1 MLTAKLNGTDVGNL
15 NHSEKFAKSLDQAIY
30 ETMKDDLKCA
40 LESILPSTNH
50 KRPLGMVMD
59 KMTPSKSTGQIH
71 AIILPVPENS
81 LSQPLL
87 VPLMLDVPTVTEYD
101 VSGLAKMAKKILNDA
116 GAEDNQLEG
125 LGWDGEYVKKGVK
138 SKFIEILNIENWD
151 SDQKNSWITS
161 VWEPAHELEL
171 GVIDLRKEDIFE
183 WFNKDVGL
191 INEAIGMLN
200 IGKGLQMSIE
210 ASERLGIQHFKLKT
224 MSDTRFVAYWGGCLS
239 SFEKDLQF
247 SIEVLKI
254 KAETDSKSET
264 REKAKRVMRRLQT
277 QEFMLLNLGMID
289 IYQKLGIASKALQKV
304 EQFPWEILE
313 TQQRLI
319 KDFEERSNIQLI
331 DEHGA
336 STVQNIDKKIWPA
349 LRQNAEKVLSCK
361 YKGLNTTIFSMLR
374 RGRSSEEINVGSL
387 NLQITVQNK
396 LSSFCKTLAKKF
408 RSRIQENQ
416 YHESAKMF
424 QLMSTCLDVSALIK
438 CENDQSLENKSKES
452 LVKLLRLAQYDETS
466 ITQILD
472 EYRSF
477 KSYL

>member
-101 VSGLAKMAKKILNDA
+101 ASGLAKMAKKILNDA

-125 LGWDGEYVKKGVK
+125 LSWDGEYVKKGVK

-171 GVIDLRKEDIFE
+171 AVTDLRKEDIFE

-264 REKAKRVMRRLQT
+264 REKAKRVMRRPQT
-277 QEFMLLNLGMID
+277 QEFMLVNLGMID
-289 IYQKLGIASKALQKV
+289 IYQELDIASKELQKV
-304 EQFPWEILE
+304 EQFPWEILRD
-313 TQQRLI
+313 TTDAYYRFRG
-319 KDFEERSNIQLI
+319 KIQ
-331 DEHGA
+331 H
-336 STVQNIDKKIWPA
+336 ST
-349 LRQNAEKVLSCK
+349 
-361 YKGLNTTIFSMLR
+361 Y
-374 RGRSSEEINVGSL
+374 
-387 NLQITVQNK
+387 
-396 LSSFCKTLAKKF
+396 
-408 RSRIQENQ
+408 
-416 YHESAKMF
+416 
-424 QLMSTCLDVSALIK
+424 
-438 CENDQSLENKSKES
+438 
-452 LVKLLRLAQYDETS
+452 
-466 ITQILD
+466 
-472 EYRSF
+472 
-477 KSYL
+477 